1 MHQLTCDER
10 SRHQMRL
17 RTLPEGSSRRKPAGI
32 PSYDMWQAHGRPSG
46 GWPGCCQ
53 RALAEFT
60 PAARQHGEA
69 ADAHRPLVLG
79 STATTCGTT
88 HMSKRISMRS
98 FRTTEVLW
106 GCSHPVAS
114 VVPKPAVR
122 GQSGH
127 VTVRSEDRS
136 TDRHTHRRPPGRPA
150 RCASRSQTQCAQS
163 LVFCA
168 GPGC

>member
-32 PSYDMWQAHGRPSG
+32 PSYDMWQAHGRLSG

-60 PAARQHGEA
+60 PAARLHGEA
-69 ADAHRPLVLG
+69 ADAHRLLVLG
-79 STATTCGTT
+79 STATTCGTK

-136 TDRHTHRRPPGRPA
+136 TDRHIGGRRGGQQGAHPGLRPNA
-150 RCASRSQTQCAQS
+150 PRA
-163 LVFCA
+163 LFFVFHCY
-168 GPGC
+168 